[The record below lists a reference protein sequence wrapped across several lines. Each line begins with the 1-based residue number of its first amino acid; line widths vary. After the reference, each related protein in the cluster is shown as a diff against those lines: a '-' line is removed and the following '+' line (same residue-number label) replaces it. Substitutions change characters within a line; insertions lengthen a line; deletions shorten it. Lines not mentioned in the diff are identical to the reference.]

1 MTREEENE
9 WINNLTDEERDR
21 LENEGC
27 GCDALNI
34 VLSVIGLAIVII
46 VIGYFVF
53 MANFAEFD
61 MWGHFVK
68 WKWE

>member
-21 LENEGC
+21 LANEGC
-27 GCDALNI
+27 GSDALNLL
-34 VLSVIGLAIVII
+34 VGAIGLAIMIV
-46 VIGYFVF
+46 VIGYLVF
-53 MANFAEFD
+53 LDIFGEYD